1 MELFRLELELQL
13 GTSHKENMLLKPWKK
28 GKIKSYF
35 LLSVIHSNKKFDK
48 QSDYLMV
55 KLAFQY
61 VPAIPLCIA
70 SGKKSDV
77 KGAHPR
83 TVMVP
88 PGTEKELKI

>member
-1 MELFRLELELQL
+1 MMTISMELFRLELELQL

-35 LLSVIHSNKKFDK
+35 LLSVSHSNKVII
-48 QSDYLMV
+48 L
-55 KLAFQY
+55 LIELTFQY

-88 PGTEKELKI
+88 PGTEKEVKI

>member
-1 MELFRLELELQL
+1 MMTISMELFRLELELQL
-13 GTSHKENMLLKPWKK
+13 GTSHKENMLLKP
-28 GKIKSYF
+28 
-35 LLSVIHSNKKFDK
+35 
-48 QSDYLMV
+48 
-55 KLAFQY
+55 FQY

-88 PGTEKELKI
+88 PGTYVDIL